1 MELWLEQS
9 EHHWDVHS
17 YTMLLPL
24 STATIRRMQAAIKP
38 YPFERL
44 YAAWFGRDIKA
55 NAAAVVQ
62 RSEVLEEAR

>member
-1 MELWLEQS
+1 M
-9 EHHWDVHS
+9 HS
-17 YTMLLPL
+17 YTTLLPL

-55 NAAAVVQ
+55 NTAGA
-62 RSEVLEEAR
+62 